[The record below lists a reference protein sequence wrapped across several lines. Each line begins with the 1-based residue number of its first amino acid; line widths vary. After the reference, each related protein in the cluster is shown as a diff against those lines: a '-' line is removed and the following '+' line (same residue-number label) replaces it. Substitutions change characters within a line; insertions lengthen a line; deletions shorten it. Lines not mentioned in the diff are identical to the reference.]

1 MGKLIILSGP
11 SCIGKSPLDKALKK
25 FFPELRNSWQ
35 SLVLYN
41 SRDPRPGETDG
52 EDYHFRTRGEI
63 ESLKQDERYVVMEVR
78 GDLQALDVLELI
90 EDLDKGDIFFE
101 GNPFVGEILINN
113 PRLEEIEK
121 VSVFISPLSV
131 DEIQY
136 FKTLKVDLEKLVT
149 DIMRR
154 KLLRRTRRQK
164 TELALSD
171 LENIEIRAKSAFAE
185 LHHAG
190 HFDFVIPN
198 YDGEDSE
205 NWDAFY
211 YPIGNARKTLL
222 TFTEIVRGNQPTFAD
237 RWPLDLL

>member
-52 EDYHFRTRGEI
+52 EDYHFRTRGEM

-185 LHHAG
+185 LRHAG